1 MHPLYC
7 NALNSQPSGM
17 TTPSL
22 EEHLGQLVRF
32 APPGTLVPVESLAS
46 LLEIYAS
53 EPARAAPAG
62 LSLGEVAERFART
75 VDGQRK
81 MPQEGTVRKWIRVGL
96 RGVKLR
102 AFRAG
107 RTLRVLEPD
116 LDEFVRALAEQPLK
130 PSAPAPEAVEPV
142 ASGSPESEIESYLG
156 HFRRGRAQAASA
168 PSLRRGAAG
177 PANAAGAARRKRL
190 PRP

>member
-1 MHPLYC
+1 M
-7 NALNSQPSGM
+7 
-17 TTPSL
+17 
-22 EEHLGQLVRF
+22 
-32 APPGTLVPVESLAS
+32 
-46 LLEIYAS
+46 
-53 EPARAAPAG
+53 
-62 LSLGEVAERFART
+62 GEVAERFART
-75 VDGQRK
+75 VAGQRK

-116 LDEFVRALAEQPLK
+116 LEEFVRALAEQPLK
-130 PSAPAPEAVEPV
+130 PSAPAPRPVEPV

-156 HFRRGRAQAASA
+156 HFRRGGSQAASA
-168 PSLRRGAAG
+168 PSLRRGAATT
-177 PANAAGAARRKRL
+177 ASAAGAARRKRL